1 MKSYVLDAC
10 AVIAIYAKEKNHE
23 VIAQIY
29 EEAASD
35 KASLVM
41 HRINLLEVYYY
52 VFKRESRVHADK
64 LFQNIL
70 LSKIQLISDLDDAFL
85 KDAGYYKSAY
95 KISLADSFV
104 LATGK
109 RSDAT
114 IITADHEFDEAEQ
127 IENIQF
133 LWFR

>member
-10 AVIAIYAKEKNHE
+10 AIIALYAKEKNHE
-23 VIAQIY
+23 IIAQIY
-29 EEAASD
+29 EEAAND
-35 KASLVM
+35 KTSLIM
-41 HRINLLEVYYY
+41 HRVNLLEVYYY
-52 VFKRESRVHADK
+52 VFQRESRANADR
-64 LFQNIL
+64 LFQDIL
-70 LSKIQLISDLDDAFL
+70 LSKIELISDLDDAFL
-85 KDAGYYKSAY
+85 KDTGYYKSTY

-127 IENIQF
+127 IEDIQF
-133 LWFR
+133 LWFK